1 MKKYTLPQCPVES
14 DMWDFLA
21 NEKRPIVVYGMGNGA
36 DKLFSRFEKY
46 GVRVADV
53 FASDGFVRGHSFRG
67 YKVKSFSEIKETY
80 SDFVIVLSFAS
91 NREDVIDMLTEI
103 DEKYE
108 MLIPDMPIADES
120 EYFDKNF
127 YNEHYEE
134 IVKAY
139 NMLADEESKKIYAL
153 TVNYKLTGKLSYLMD
168 TCTEKRDMYSL
179 ISQKDIKIMIDG
191 GAYNGDTARE
201 AIEYFSDISEIFAIE
216 PDAKTFKRLKKYA
229 DTAAVKINPI
239 NAALYS
245 ENRQGEFFSSGNR
258 NSTAKAT
265 ASYESKTA
273 DISFIT
279 VDSLGVNPDYIKY
292 DVEGAEYEAIVGS
305 LETINKAMP
314 VLLVSLYHKSR
325 DIFSLP
331 LFLSEKTNG
340 YRFYLRRLRSV
351 PAWELN
357 LILIPT

>member
-1 MKKYTLPQCPVES
+1 
-14 DMWDFLA
+14 MWDFLA